1 MAKTAMSKRKATKKP
16 VATAVTFASLV
27 GIRAEGGDGNDEEE
41 TQDEKQARWA
51 ALAEE
56 NPDCEQAED
65 ESDADYAAR
74 MEAMDEEEA
83 SAEDEGGGEGD
94 DGDPE
99 KKEKEEAVKDER
111 QRCARII
118 AYGVKNN
125 CVAQAAV
132 LAFDVGLTA
141 SQAISTMK
149 AAAFDGGGTHAS
161 NGGGLGSRMAGVKNH
176 SLNDNPGSAAGNRNT
191 PKGQATSILASLAL
205 ARPEKSGVK

>member
-27 GIRAEGGDGNDEEE
+27 GIRAEGGCGNDEEE

-56 NPDCEQAED
+56 NPDREQAED

-83 SAEDEGGGEGD
+83 SAEDECGGEGD

-132 LAFDVGLTA
+132 LAFDAGLSP

-149 AAAFDGGGTHAS
+149 AASLDGRGAS
-161 NGGGLGSRMAGVKNH
+161 GGLGGRMAGVASP
-176 SLNDNPGSAAGNRNT
+176 SLGAA
-191 PKGQATSILASLAL
+191 PQARGVGGKSKDALLAEDIVNAAKI
-205 ARPEKSGVK
+205 ARGETI